1 MPVALISVSDK
12 SGLVGFARRLAEAGW
27 KFLASGGTAKAL
39 SSAGISVTEVAA
51 YTGSP
56 EILGGRVKTLHPA
69 VHGGIL
75 SRGTEADRAELAAHG
90 WSEIDLVVAN
100 LYPFESTVAKPGV
113 SELDCV
119 EEIDIGGVTLL
130 RAAAKNWA
138 RVAIVCDPADYEK
151 VITSIADSGSIMP
164 ELRRDL
170 AVKAFAVCARYD
182 VAIATWLDP
191 DAGAGLFG
199 YAGQKLRYGEN
210 PHQAARLYTDAP
222 GDGPLGGLVLQGKEL
237 SYNNILDLDA
247 AWRTASGFD
256 APAAV
261 VVKHLSPCGIATV
274 SDATVSDATV
284 SDATVSDAT
293 ASDATV
299 SDATASDATVGH
311 GSAGTPAPALAAAIA
326 CDPLSAFGGVIAVNR
341 IFNTESVLA
350 LGDTFV
356 ECIAAPAFTAEAREL
371 LAKRK
376 NARLLEMG
384 QDSRSKA
391 RAPALETRS
400 VLGGFLRQEIDHG
413 DPEGIEWKVVS
424 KRSPTEAELAALR
437 FAWRACVS
445 AKSNAILLAAP
456 LPAAQT
462 NTASGFTTV
471 GIGSGQPNRVDS
483 TRIAVQRAGD
493 RARGSVL
500 ASDAFFPFPDSIEV
514 AAAAG
519 ITAIVQPG
527 GSMRDKES
535 IAAADAAGMA
545 MVITGVRHF
554 RH

>member
-12 SGLVGFARRLAEAGW
+12 SGLVDFARQLAKAGW
-27 KFLASGGTAKAL
+27 SFLASGGTAKAL
-39 SSAGISVTEVAA
+39 SSAGIAVTEVAA

-100 LYPFESTVAKPGV
+100 LYPFEATVAKPGV
-113 SELDCV
+113 SEIDCV

-138 RVAIVCDPADYEK
+138 RVAIVCDPADY
-151 VITSIADSGSIMP
+151 VRVVTSITDSGSLMP
-164 ELRRDL
+164 ELRREL
-170 AVKAFAVCARYD
+170 AVKAFAICARYD

-191 DAGAGLFG
+191 DASAGLFG

-222 GDGPLGGLVLQGKEL
+222 GDGPLGGRVLQGKEL

-247 AWRTASGFD
+247 AWRTACGFD

-274 SDATVSDATV
+274 G
-284 SDATVSDAT
+284 
-293 ASDATV
+293 
-299 SDATASDATVGH
+299 DATVGDATV
-311 GSAGTPAPALAAAIA
+311 GNADSDSPAQALAAAIA

-341 IFNTESVLA
+341 IFNAENVRS
-350 LGDTFV
+350 LGETFV
-356 ECIAAPAFTAEAREL
+356 ECIAAPAFTPEALEL
-371 LAKRK
+371 LSKRK

-384 QDSRSKA
+384 QDSMVKA
-391 RAPALETRS
+391 CKPAFETRS

-413 DPEGIEWKVVS
+413 DPEGTEWKVVS
-424 KRSPTEAELAALR
+424 LRSPTEAELAALR

-456 LPAAQT
+456 LPTDSEEGLTSGSA
-462 NTASGFTTV
+462 GFTTV

-545 MVITGVRHF
+545 MVVTGVRHF

>member
-12 SGLVGFARRLAEAGW
+12 SGLVDFARRLAEAGW
-27 KFLASGGTAKAL
+27 KFLASGGTAKTL
-39 SSAGISVTEVAA
+39 SSAGIAATEVAA

-75 SRGTEADRAELAAHG
+75 SRGTEADRAELATHG

-113 SELDCV
+113 SEIDCV

-138 RVAIVCDPADYEK
+138 RVAVVCDPADYGR
-151 VITSIADSGSIMP
+151 VTTSIADSGSIMP
-164 ELRRDL
+164 ELRRKL

-222 GDGPLGGLVLQGKEL
+222 DAGPLGGRVLQGKEL

-247 AWRTASGFD
+247 AWRSACGFD
-256 APAAV
+256 EAAAV

-274 SDATVSDATV
+274 SNATVSN
-284 SDATVSDAT
+284 
-293 ASDATV
+293 
-299 SDATASDATVGH
+299 ATVGD
-311 GSAGTPAPALAAAIA
+311 AGADAPATALAAAIA

-341 IFNTESVLA
+341 IFNAENVRS
-350 LGDTFV
+350 LGGTFV
-356 ECIAAPAFTAEAREL
+356 ECIAAPSFTPEAREL

-384 QDSRSKA
+384 QTSMAKA
-391 RAPALETRS
+391 REPAFETRS

-413 DPEGIEWKVVS
+413 DPEGTEWKVVTR
-424 KRSPTEAELAALR
+424 RSPTEAELAALR
-437 FAWRACVS
+437 FAWKACVS
-445 AKSNAILLAAP
+445 ARSNAILLAAP
-456 LPAAQT
+456 LPAALSPATTTGQT
-462 NTASGFTTV
+462 STASGFTTV

-535 IAAADAAGMA
+535 IAAADAAGIA
-545 MVITGVRHF
+545 MVVTGVRHF

>member
-12 SGLVGFARRLAEAGW
+12 SGLVSFAEQLAAAGW
-27 KFLASGGTAKAL
+27 SFLASGGTAKAL
-39 SSAGISVTEVAA
+39 SGAGIAVTEVAA

-247 AWRTASGFD
+247 AWRTACGFD

-274 SDATVSDATV
+274 SDATVSDAI
-284 SDATVSDAT
+284 
-293 ASDATV
+293 
-299 SDATASDATVGH
+299 VGH

-356 ECIAAPAFTAEAREL
+356 ECIAAPAFTAEARGL

-384 QDSRSKA
+384 QNSRTKA
-391 RAPALETRS
+391 RAPAFETRS

-413 DPEGIEWKVVS
+413 DPEGTEWKVVS

-456 LPAAQT
+456 LPAAQSLAT
-462 NTASGFTTV
+462 TAGQINTTSGFSTV

-500 ASDAFFPFPDSIEV
+500 ASDAFFPFPDSVEV

-527 GSMRDKES
+527 GSLRDKES
-535 IAAADAAGMA
+535 IAAADAAGIA
-545 MVITGVRHF
+545 MVVTGVRHF

>member
-12 SGLVGFARRLAEAGW
+12 SGLVSFSERLAAAGW
-27 KFLASGGTAKAL
+27 SFLASGGTAKAL
-39 SSAGISVTEVAA
+39 SAAGIAVTEVAA

-100 LYPFESTVAKPGV
+100 LYPFESTITKPGV
-113 SELDCV
+113 SEIDCV
-119 EEIDIGGVTLL
+119 EEIDIGGVALL

-138 RVAIVCDPADYEK
+138 RVAIVCDPVDYDR
-151 VITSIADSGSIMP
+151 VITAIKDSGTIIP
-164 ELRRDL
+164 ELRREL

-191 DAGAGLFG
+191 DSSAGLFG

-222 GDGPLGGLVLQGKEL
+222 GAGPLGGVVLQGKEL

-247 AWRTASGFD
+247 AWRTACGFD
-256 APAAV
+256 VPAAV
-261 VVKHLSPCGIATV
+261 VVKHLSPCGIAT
-274 SDATVSDATV
+274 
-284 SDATVSDAT
+284 
-293 ASDATV
+293 ASDATF
-299 SDATASDATVGH
+299 STTKTGESE
-311 GSAGTPAPALAAAIA
+311 SNSPARALEAAIA

-341 IFNTESVLA
+341 IFNAGMVRA
-350 LGDTFV
+350 LGDTFI
-356 ECIAAPAFTAEAREL
+356 ECIAAPAFTVEAREL
-371 LAKRK
+371 LARRK

-384 QDSRSKA
+384 QTAVQKA
-391 RAPALETRS
+391 RAPDFETRS
-400 VLGGFLRQEIDHG
+400 VLGGFLRQEIDQG
-413 DPEGIEWKVVS
+413 DPEGTEWKVVS
-424 KRSPTEAELAALR
+424 KRSPTDAEMATLR
-437 FAWRACVS
+437 FAWKACVS

-456 LPAAQT
+456 LPATPEAGLP
-462 NTASGFTTV
+462 SGATGYTTV

-483 TRIAVQRAGD
+483 TRIAVQRAGS

-519 ITAIVQPG
+519 ITAIAQPG
-527 GSMRDKES
+527 GSLRDKES
-535 IAAADAAGMA
+535 IAAADAAGIA
-545 MVITGVRHF
+545 MVVTGVRHF